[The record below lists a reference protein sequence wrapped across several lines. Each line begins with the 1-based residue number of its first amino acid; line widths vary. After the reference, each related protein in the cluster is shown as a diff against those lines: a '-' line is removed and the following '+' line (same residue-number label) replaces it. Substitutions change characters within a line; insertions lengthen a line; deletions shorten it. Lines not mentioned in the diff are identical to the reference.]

1 MRSATQ
7 QALRGATELNLSP
20 REFALLHLFL
30 THPATVLNRAQIL
43 ETVWAR
49 NQDMAPNLV
58 DQYVLFLRRKIDRPF
73 GMHNSR
79 PSGGAGYR
87 LREHPTP
94 VTGPGYPPQHTNRA
108 DRRAV
113 TAAEAIPPLA
123 DSYLAR
129 RKDSEGL
136 HPC

>member
-49 NQDMAPNLV
+49 TRTRPPTSSISTCCSCVAGLIA
-58 DQYVLFLRRKIDRPF
+58 RSGCITRDRP
-73 GMHNSR
+73 GVR
-79 PSGGAGYR
+79 ATGYAN
-87 LREHPTP
+87 TP
-94 VTGPGYPPQHTNRA
+94 PP
-108 DRRAV
+108 
-113 TAAEAIPPLA
+113 
-123 DSYLAR
+123 
-129 RKDSEGL
+129 
-136 HPC
+136 